1 MQALSPVDDVVLASR
16 ALLAI
21 IARTI
26 TPALEQVTLPQFR
39 VLVVLVG
46 AGPHRVGA
54 LAERLDALPSTFS
67 RALDRLEQGGWVER
81 VPSVESRREVIVRAT
96 ERAVL
101 LVGAV
106 TEARRREVA
115 AVLERMSPE
124 RRSAV
129 AEAFRDFAAAADE
142 PTLEDLLPVGA

>member
-1 MQALSPVDDVVLASR
+1 MQALSTVDDVVLASR

-21 IARTI
+21 VARTI

-81 VPSVESRREVIVRAT
+81 MPSVESRREVIVRAT
-96 ERAVL
+96 ERAQ
-101 LVGAV
+101 
-106 TEARRREVA
+106 R
-115 AVLERMSPE
+115 
-124 RRSAV
+124 
-129 AEAFRDFAAAADE
+129 
-142 PTLEDLLPVGA
+142 